1 MALKERQERIE
12 LAAAGWFESGGNL
25 SGVMTIVMDH
35 GEVVDD
41 ALDVKAEAHSGK
53 LDEAFANQV
62 RWNVQIQRDGRCRCC
77 VADIVHAWRVREP
90 EQAEI
95 FALVSQPEFAA
106 ETFEFHV
113 ADHQIGLA
121 RRSVGNDGTLY
132 AGNDGLH
139 VGRIDTQDR
148 RTVKWHAIHKLV

>member
-62 RWNVQIQRDGRCRCC
+62 RWNVQIQRDGRCGCG
-77 VADIVHAWRVREP
+77 VADIVHAGRVREP

-121 RRSVGNDGTLY
+121 RRSISDDRSLH

-139 VGRIDTQDR
+139 VRLVDTKNCR
-148 RTVKWHAIHKLV
+148 AVKWHAI